1 LIFIG
6 IDVASTKHDI
16 IIIND
21 YGEIIKDH
29 FTISN
34 DKQGFKKLHTTITP
48 CMKSINDIHIGM
60 EETGIYHE
68 NLRDFLI
75 SKGFSV
81 YTINPLL
88 TSYSRRASSPRL
100 TKTDKID
107 STAIC
112 RYIMNNYRSLHSY
125 TPSLYHLDELKQ
137 LTRTF
142 RTRSVLLTKS
152 KTELKR
158 LLQISFPEFT
168 KHFNPYSKWTLS
180 LLQEYPLPT
189 DFKGLHTI
197 VLAGRLRTKSDR
209 YTQAILLKQIA
220 KDSIGKVSKSQA
232 FLVRSI
238 VSDIIHYEEQLTSI
252 KKTITNKMKLFP
264 KIMSIPGIGP
274 INGATILGETGDIN
288 RFKNKHEY
296 YAFYGLDPIVFESGN
311 YKLKKSRI
319 SKRGNKYLRSA
330 AFSVSRIACIGPSLN
345 TNKFREKYYTMKKL
359 GKHNNV
365 VICAVSKNIIHSIYK
380 ILKTNTFYDDSK

>member
-6 IDVASTKHDI
+6 IDVASQKHDI
-16 IIIND
+16 IIIDD

-34 DKQGFKKLHTTITP
+34 DKVGFKKLHTVIKS
-48 CMKSINDIHIGM
+48 CMKSIDDIHIGM

-75 SKGFSV
+75 SKGFTV

-142 RTRSVLLTKS
+142 HARSTLLTKS
-152 KTELKR
+152 KIELRR
-158 LLQISFPEFT
+158 LLHMSFPEFT
-168 KHFNPYSKWTLS
+168 KHFHPFSKWTLS
-180 LLQEYPLPT
+180 LLYDFPLPK
-189 DFKGLHTI
+189 DYKGIHLETLI
-197 VLAGRLRTKSDR
+197 SRMRTKNNR
-209 YTQAILLKQIA
+209 YNQALLLKQIA
-220 KDSIGKVSKSQA
+220 KDSIGKTSESQA
-232 FLVRSI
+232 FLIRWI
-238 VSDIIHYEEQLTSI
+238 VSDIIHYSEQINSI
-252 KKTITNKMKLFP
+252 KKTITTKMKLFP
-264 KIMSIPGIGP
+264 KILSIPGIGP
-274 INGATILGETGDIN
+274 INGAVILGETGDIT

-296 YAFYGLDPIVFESGN
+296 YAFFGLDPIVFESGN
-311 YKLKKSRI
+311 YQLKKSRI

-330 AFSVSRIACIGPSLN
+330 AFSSARIACIGPLLK
-345 TNKFREKYYTMKKL
+345 TNKFRKKYSSMIQS

-365 VICAVSKNIIHSIYK
+365 AICAVSKNIVHSIYK
-380 ILKTNTFYDDSK
+380 IIKTNTFYDDRK

>member
-1 LIFIG
+1 MIFIG
-6 IDVASTKHDI
+6 IDVASEKHDI
-16 IIIND
+16 IIIDD
-21 YGEIIKDH
+21 YGEIIEDH

-34 DKQGFKKLHTTITP
+34 NKEGFKKLHKAIKS

-75 SKGFSV
+75 SKGFTV

-112 RYIMNNYRSLHSY
+112 RYIMNNYRSLHPY

-142 RTRSVLLTKS
+142 HARSTLLTKS
-152 KTELKR
+152 KIELRR
-158 LLQISFPEFT
+158 LLHMSFPEFS
-168 KHFNPYSKWTLS
+168 KHFHPFSKWTLS
-180 LLQEYPLPT
+180 LLYDYPLPK
-189 DFKGLHTI
+189 DYKGIHLETLI
-197 VLAGRLRTKSDR
+197 SRMRTKNNR
-209 YTQAILLKQIA
+209 YNQALLLKQIA
-220 KDSIGKVSKSQA
+220 KDSIGKTNESQA
-232 FLVRSI
+232 FLIRSI
-238 VSDIIHYEEQLTSI
+238 VSDIIHYSEQINSI
-252 KKTITNKMKLFP
+252 KKTITTKMKLFP
-264 KIMSIPGIGP
+264 KILSIPGIGP
-274 INGATILGETGDIN
+274 INGAVILGETGDIT

-296 YAFYGLDPIVFESGN
+296 YAFFGLDPIVFESGN
-311 YKLKKSRI
+311 YQLKKSRI

-330 AFSVSRIACIGPSLN
+330 AFSSARIACIGPSLK
-345 TNKFREKYYTMKKL
+345 TNKFREKYISMIQS
-359 GKHNNV
+359 GKHNTV
-365 VICAVSKNIIHSIYK
+365 AICAVSKNIIHSIYK
-380 ILKTNTFYDDSK
+380 IIKSNTFYDDTK

>member
-6 IDVASTKHDI
+6 IDVASQKHDI
-16 IIIND
+16 IIIDD

-34 DKQGFKKLHTTITP
+34 DKQGLKKLHTAITS
-48 CMKSINDIHIGM
+48 CMKSIKDIHIGM

-75 SKGFSV
+75 SKGFTV

-125 TPSLYHLDELKQ
+125 IPSLYHLDELKQ

-142 RTRSVLLTKS
+142 RTRSVLLIKS

-168 KHFNPYSKWTLS
+168 KHFNPYSKWALA
-180 LLQEYPLPT
+180 LLDEYPLPVH
-189 DFKGLHTI
+189 FKGLHTMP
-197 VLAGRLRTKSDR
+197 LANRLRTKSDR
-209 YTQAILLKQIA
+209 YNQALLLKQIA
-220 KDSIGKVSKSQA
+220 KDSIGKSSESQA
-232 FLVRSI
+232 FLIQSI
-238 VSDIIHYEEQLTSI
+238 VSDIIHYDNQITSI
-252 KKTITNKMKLFP
+252 KKTIISKMKLFP
-264 KIMSIPGIGP
+264 KILSVPGIGP

-288 RFKNKHEY
+288 RFQNKHEY

-330 AFSVSRIACIGPSLN
+330 AFSASRIACIGPSKN
-345 TNKFREKYYTMKKL
+345 TNKFREKYYSMKKL

-365 VICAVSKNIIHSIYK
+365 VICAVSKNIVHSIYK
-380 ILKTNTFYDDSK
+380 ILKANIFYDDSK

>member
-1 LIFIG
+1 
-6 IDVASTKHDI
+6 
-16 IIIND
+16 
-21 YGEIIKDH
+21 
-29 FTISN
+29 
-34 DKQGFKKLHTTITP
+34 
-48 CMKSINDIHIGM
+48 M

-75 SKGFSV
+75 SKGFTV

-107 STAIC
+107 ATAIC
-112 RYIMNNYRSLHSY
+112 RYIMNNYRLLHSY

-142 RTRSVLLTKS
+142 RTRTVLLTKS

-158 LLQISFPEFT
+158 LLHMSFPEFI

-180 LLQEYPLPT
+180 LLSEHPLPT
-189 DFKGLHTI
+189 DYKGLHTM
-197 VLAGRLRTKSDR
+197 VLANRLKTKSDR
-209 YTQAILLKQIA
+209 FNQAILLKEIA
-220 KDSIGKVSKSQA
+220 KDSIGKSNESQA
-232 FLVRSI
+232 FLIRSI
-238 VSDIIHYEEQLTSI
+238 VSDILHFSEQIESI
-252 KKTITNKMKLFP
+252 KKTIRTKMKLFP

-274 INGATILGETGDIN
+274 INGATILGETGNID
-288 RFKNKHEY
+288 RFNNKHEY

-330 AFSVSRIACIGPSLN
+330 AFSASRIACIGPSLRS
-345 TNKFREKYYTMKKL
+345 NKYREKYYSMKKS

-380 ILKTNTFYDDSK
+380 ILKTNTFYDDFK

>member
-1 LIFIG
+1 MIFIG
-6 IDVASTKHDI
+6 IDVASQKHDI
-16 IIIND
+16 IIIDD
-21 YGEIIKDH
+21 YGEIINNH

-34 DKQGFKKLHTTITP
+34 DKAGFKKLHTVIKS

-75 SKGFSV
+75 SKGFTV

-142 RTRSVLLTKS
+142 HARSTLLTKS
-152 KTELKR
+152 KIELRR
-158 LLQISFPEFT
+158 LLHMSFPEFS
-168 KHFNPYSKWTLS
+168 KHFHPFSKWTLS
-180 LLQEYPLPT
+180 LLYDYPLPK
-189 DFKGLHTI
+189 DYKGVHLETLI
-197 VLAGRLRTKSDR
+197 SRMRTKNNR
-209 YTQAILLKQIA
+209 YNQALLLKQIA
-220 KDSIGKVSKSQA
+220 KDSIGKTSESQA
-232 FLVRSI
+232 FLIRSI
-238 VSDIIHYEEQLTSI
+238 VSDIIHYSEQINSI
-252 KKTITNKMKLFP
+252 KKTITTKMKLFP
-264 KIMSIPGIGP
+264 KILSIPGIGP
-274 INGATILGETGDIN
+274 INGAVILGETGDIT

-296 YAFYGLDPIVFESGN
+296 YAFFGLDPIIFESGN
-311 YKLKKSRI
+311 YQLKKSRI

-330 AFSVSRIACIGPSLN
+330 AFSSARIACIGPSLK
-345 TNKFREKYYTMKKL
+345 TNKFREKYSSMIQS

-365 VICAVSKNIIHSIYK
+365 AICAVSKNIIHSIYK
-380 ILKTNTFYDDSK
+380 IIKSNTFYDDTK